1 MRTKQKITTG
11 VLVLTIGFGLILI
24 SGCETDAQNKA
35 LLGTAIGA
43 GVGQAIGRDTQGTLI
58 GAGVG
63 AGAGYML
70 GNEGDKARQRQEI
83 EAVRADANTE
93 TIWITNSNGSQIPVR
108 LVKDGPAYI
117 GPRGER
123 YPSRPTEEQL
133 RQVYGF

>member
-1 MRTKQKITTG
+1 MMRKALTG
-11 VLVLTIGFGLILI
+11 MLVISVGFGAMLV
-24 SGCETDAQNKA
+24 SGCETEAQNKA
-35 LLGTAIGA
+35 LLGSAIGA
-43 GVGQAIGRDTQGTLI
+43 GAGQLIGRDTQSTMI

-63 AGAGYML
+63 AGAGYMI
-70 GNEGDKARQRQEI
+70 GNEQDKARQRQEMASI
-83 EAVRADANTE
+83 RAEANTE

-123 YPSRPTEEQL
+123 YPTRPTEDQL

>member
-1 MRTKQKITTG
+1 MKRKI
-11 VLVLTIGFGLILI
+11 LAGLLI
-24 SGCETDAQNKA
+24 FSVGLGAMLLSGCESEAQRSA
-35 LLGTAIGA
+35 LIGSAVGA
-43 GVGQAIGRDTQGTLI
+43 GAGQLIGRDTQSTLI

-63 AGAGYML
+63 AGTGYMI
-70 GNEGDKARQRQEI
+70 GNEQDKSRQRDEMAAI
-83 EAVRADANTE
+83 RAEANVE

>member
-1 MRTKQKITTG
+1 MKRRIFSG
-11 VLVLTIGFGLILI
+11 ILILTIGFGLFVVA
-24 SGCETDAQNKA
+24 GCETDAQNKA

-43 GVGQAIGRDTQGTLI
+43 GIGQAVGRDTQGTLI

-70 GNEGDKARQRQEI
+70 GNEQDKTRQRQQTAQLRSEM
-83 EAVRADANTE
+83 NTE

-108 LVKDGPAYI
+108 LVREGPAYI

-123 YPSRPTEEQL
+123 YAMRPTEEQL

>member
-1 MRTKQKITTG
+1 MKRKMLTG
-11 VLVLTIGFGLILI
+11 LLVLTVGFGLILV

-70 GNEGDKARQRQEI
+70 GNEGDKSRQRQET
-83 EAVRADANTE
+83 AQLRSDMNTE
-93 TIWITNSNGSQIPVR
+93 TIWINNSNGSQIPVR
-108 LVKDGPAYI
+108 LVKDGPAFI

-123 YPSRPTEEQL
+123 YPSRPTEDQL

>member
-1 MRTKQKITTG
+1 MKRQIYSALLIMSVG
-11 VLVLTIGFGLILI
+11 AGLIFV
-24 SGCETDAQNKA
+24 SGCETKAQNTA
-35 LLGTAIGA
+35 LWGTAIGA
-43 GVGQAIGRDTQGTLI
+43 GAGQLIGGNTQATLI

-63 AGAGYML
+63 AGAGYVI
-70 GNEGDKARQRQEI
+70 GNEQDKAAQR
-83 EAVRADANTE
+83 RAAQASQADPGGE
-93 TIWITNSNGSQIPVR
+93 TIWITNTNGSQIPVR

>member
-1 MRTKQKITTG
+1 MKRKILTGLLIFTVGFG
-11 VLVLTIGFGLILI
+11 VLLV
-24 SGCETDAQNKA
+24 SGCETEAQNKA

-43 GVGQAIGRDTQGTLI
+43 GAGQLIGRDTQSTMI

-63 AGAGYML
+63 AGAGYMI
-70 GNEGDKARQRQEI
+70 GNEQDKARQRNEMAAI
-83 EAVRADANTE
+83 RAEANVE